1 MEDNKMSGA
10 KNGLQT
16 MLFYYLYSLI
26 GNVEDPKQHI
36 ATEISKMIDL
46 SEEQIQYVEMN
57 IANDNKLL
65 ENLSSSINLLDNIEK
80 TGKLDMESIKI
91 VKGILEIMKNQCKEI
106 LDDMEDAKNGHGRFA
121 KGSDEHT
128 TATPKI
134 ET

>member
-26 GNVEDPKQHI
+26 GNVEDPKQYI
-36 ATEISKMIDL
+36 ATEIGKMIDL
-46 SEEQIQYVEMN
+46 SEEQIQYVKMN

-65 ENLSSSINLLDNIEK
+65 ENLSSSIRLLDNIEK

-91 VKGILEIMKNQCKEI
+91 VKGILEIMENQCKEI
-106 LDDMEDAKNGHGRFA
+106 LDDIEDTDNEHGRFT
-121 KGSDEHT
+121 KRSDEYTIT
-128 TATPKI
+128 TPEIKT
-134 ET
+134 

>member
-57 IANDNKLL
+57 IVNDNKLL
-65 ENLSSSINLLDNIEK
+65 ENLSSSIRLLDNIEK

-106 LDDMEDAKNGHGRFA
+106 LDDMEDAKNGHGRFT
-121 KGSDEHT
+121 KGSDKHT
-128 TATPKI
+128 VATPKI

>member
-46 SEEQIQYVEMN
+46 SEEQIQYVQSHISTEG
-57 IANDNKLL
+57 KLV
-65 ENLSSSINLLDNIEK
+65 ESLSSSIQLLENMEK
-80 TGKLDMESIKI
+80 TGKLDLESISI
-91 VKGILEIMKNQCKEI
+91 VKNTLQIMTKEI
-106 LDDMEDAKNGHGRFA
+106 NKVVEQFVIVEDVEQK
-121 KGSDEHT
+121 
-128 TATPKI
+128 
-134 ET
+134 

>member
-65 ENLSSSINLLDNIEK
+65 ENLSSSIRLLNNIEK

-128 TATPKI
+128 TTTPEI

>member
-65 ENLSSSINLLDNIEK
+65 ENLSSSICLLDNIEK

-128 TATPKI
+128 TATPKM

>member
-65 ENLSSSINLLDNIEK
+65 ENLSSSIRLLDNIEK

-91 VKGILEIMKNQCKEI
+91 VKGILEIMENQCKEI
-106 LDDMEDAKNGHGRFA
+106 LDDMEDADNGYGRFA
-121 KGSDEHT
+121 RRSDAYTIT
-128 TATPKI
+128 TPEIKT
-134 ET
+134 

>member
-26 GNVEDPKQHI
+26 GNVEDPKQYI
-36 ATEISKMIDL
+36 ITEMGKMIDL

-65 ENLSSSINLLDNIEK
+65 ENLSSSIRLLDNIEK

-91 VKGILEIMKNQCKEI
+91 VKGILEIMENQCKEI
-106 LDDMEDAKNGHGRFA
+106 LDDMEDADNEHGRFA
-121 KGSDEHT
+121 KRSAAYTIT
-128 TATPKI
+128 TPEIKT
-134 ET
+134 

>member
-26 GNVEDPKQHI
+26 GNVEDPKQYI
-36 ATEISKMIDL
+36 ATEIGKMIDL

-80 TGKLDMESIKI
+80 TGKLDMQSIKI
-91 VKGILEIMKNQCKEI
+91 VKGILEIMKNQCEEI
-106 LDDMEDAKNGHGRFA
+106 LSDTEDTDNKNGQYT
-121 KGSDEHT
+121 KTNS
-128 TATPKI
+128 
-134 ET
+134 

>member
-26 GNVEDPKQHI
+26 GNVEDPKQYI
-36 ATEISKMIDL
+36 ITEMGKMIDL

-65 ENLSSSINLLDNIEK
+65 ENLSSSIRLLDNIEK

-91 VKGILEIMKNQCKEI
+91 VKGILEIMENQCKEI
-106 LDDMEDAKNGHGRFA
+106 LDDMEDADNGHGRFA
-121 KGSDEHT
+121 KRSDAYTITSPEIKT
-128 TATPKI
+128 
-134 ET
+134 

>member
-26 GNVEDPKQHI
+26 GNVKDPKQYI
-36 ATEISKMIDL
+36 ATEMGKMIDL

-65 ENLSSSINLLDNIEK
+65 ENLSSSIRLLDNIEK

-91 VKGILEIMKNQCKEI
+91 VKSILEIMENQCKEI
-106 LDDMEDAKNGHGRFA
+106 LDDMEDADNGHGRFT
-121 KGSDEHT
+121 KRSDAYT
-128 TATPKI
+128 IATPEIK
-134 ET
+134 T

>member
-26 GNVEDPKQHI
+26 GNVEDPKQYI
-36 ATEISKMIDL
+36 ITEMGKMIDL

>member
-26 GNVEDPKQHI
+26 GNVEDPKRHI

-65 ENLSSSINLLDNIEK
+65 ENLSSSIRLLDNIEK

>member
-65 ENLSSSINLLDNIEK
+65 ENLSSSICLLDNIEK

>member
-1 MEDNKMSGA
+1 MNDSRLTGA
-10 KNGLQT
+10 KEGVQT
-16 MLFYYLYSLI
+16 MLFYYLLALQ
-26 GNVEDPKQHI
+26 GNVKDPKQVI
-36 ATEISKMIDL
+36 ATELGHMIDL

-106 LDDMEDAKNGHGRFA
+106 LDDMEDAKNGHGRFT
-121 KGSDEHT
+121 KGSDKHT

>member
-26 GNVEDPKQHI
+26 GNVEDPKQYI
-36 ATEISKMIDL
+36 ITEMGKMIDL

-65 ENLSSSINLLDNIEK
+65 ENLSSSIRLLDNIEK

-91 VKGILEIMKNQCKEI
+91 VKGILEIMENQCKEI
-106 LDDMEDAKNGHGRFA
+106 LDDMEDADNGHGRFA
-121 KGSDEHT
+121 KRSDAPIDT
-128 TATPKI
+128 TP
-134 ET
+134 ETET

>member
-26 GNVEDPKQHI
+26 GNVEDPKQYI
-36 ATEISKMIDL
+36 ATEMGKMIDL
-46 SEEQIQYVEMN
+46 SEEQIQYVKMN

-65 ENLSSSINLLDNIEK
+65 ENLSSSIRLLDNIEK

-91 VKGILEIMKNQCKEI
+91 VKGIFEIMENQCKEI
-106 LDDMEDAKNGHGRFA
+106 LDD
-121 KGSDEHT
+121 
-128 TATPKI
+128 I
-134 ET
+134 

>member
-26 GNVEDPKQHI
+26 GNVEDPKQYI
-36 ATEISKMIDL
+36 ITEMGKMIDL

-91 VKGILEIMKNQCKEI
+91 VKGILEIMENQCKEI
-106 LDDMEDAKNGHGRFA
+106 LDDMEDADNEHGRFA
-121 KGSDEHT
+121 KRSAAYTIT
-128 TATPKI
+128 TPEIKT
-134 ET
+134 

>member
-91 VKGILEIMKNQCKEI
+91 VKGILEIMENQCKEI
-106 LDDMEDAKNGHGRFA
+106 LDDMEDADNGYGRFA
-121 KGSDEHT
+121 RRSDAYTIT
-128 TATPKI
+128 TPEIKT
-134 ET
+134 